1 MFFFLQRSFSSCLF
15 FYEDGYGGYGYGYGY
30 GYITVTVTGQAD
42 TVTETNIS
50 LFAADHQAFS
60 LHQLT
65 SELPNRF
72 CPK

>member
-1 MFFFLQRSFSSCLF
+1 MFFFFFNDPFHLF

-30 GYITVTVTGQAD
+30 ITVTVMGQAD

-50 LFAADHQAFS
+50 LFAADHQACS

-65 SELPNRF
+65 SELPSRF
-72 CPK
+72 CTK